1 MKDAASK
8 IIELCLRNRG
18 LRSALEALEAG
29 ESLLM
34 EGLFSSPKALFFH
47 LAEMTL
53 GKHLLII
60 SGETQDLGSL
70 FQDLEFFSRR
80 PLLEFPAWETLPNE
94 NIPPSPDIVG
104 ARYTVL
110 EKIKDVKEPLIILTS
125 PQALLQKIVQK
136 PVFEN
141 LTVTLEEKSTYPFQD
156 LIDKLI
162 EMGYE
167 RRSVASDK
175 GEFAVRGCIIDIFPV
190 SCPDPYRIEFFGDD
204 IESLRRFDPIGQ
216 KSVERVDRF
225 SVTPARELE
234 LLEKIKY
241 QGTLLDY
248 LGKDTL
254 VVLDDLLAIEDRLS
268 GVAAQLE
275 SPPPSFSTVQEL
287 FDAIEPLTKI
297 FLTKGEL
304 EELTEVKTSRPK
316 RQSYYA
322 EESQHSISFEMFR
335 RPFNAIRF
343 NHPFK
348 PIEALLSDEE
358 AGEGLQGEEILLSLG
373 RLSSDASLFLLN
385 TNESDKSTLAKRLA
399 DGAVSLPAET
409 DISLGYLSNG
419 FGLQDPSLLVIPTT
433 EITNRRRIR
442 RQKMRSTYHFTP
454 SDFFDLTKGELV
466 VHLQH
471 GIGKYLGQE
480 KQKDIHG
487 HEKEHLLIE
496 YADNSR
502 LFVPMHQMHLVT
514 KYIGATDDIPKL
526 HEIGGTRWAKTR
538 EKTEK
543 AIVGYAKDLL
553 ELYAKREFKGGFS
566 FFEDSADMR
575 AFEEEFP
582 YEETEDQLEAIA
594 RVKEDMR
601 SAKAMDRLICG
612 DVGYGK
618 TEVAMRASF
627 KAVVDGG
634 KQVAMLVPTTVLA
647 MQHYE
652 NFVERMRNFPV
663 RIGILSRFQSIKEQ
677 KRTIEGVFDGSVDIL
692 IGTHRIIS
700 GDILFKDLG
709 LVIIDEEQRFGVKA
723 KEHLK
728 RIKVGVDCLTLSATP
743 IPRTLYLS
751 LSGARDMSVINTP
764 PQDRLPIKT
773 AITEPTD
780 QVIKT
785 ALLRELS
792 RDGQAFFIHN
802 RVETLPDVVIRLQK
816 LLPKARIASVHGQ
829 MHAEEIDT
837 MFHAFK
843 SGKIDILAATSI
855 IESGIDIPN
864 ANTILIDRA
873 DHFGL
878 AELYQLRG
886 RVGRW
891 NRRAYAYFLVNR
903 LHALPELTRKRLT
916 ALAES
921 VGFGGG
927 MKLAMRDLEIRGAGD
942 ILGTEQSG
950 HVASIGFHFYCKLL
964 KRTIKALQGDKVPF
978 LVETKIDLP
987 YEAFI
992 PESYVDTSSL
1002 RMEIYQRIG
1011 EAEDFETLEALWS
1024 EMRDRFGPQPTPVKT
1039 LYHLSRIRL
1048 HAAKKG
1054 YTYIKLDNV
1063 SLLAEKSRGRE
1074 ILESKR
1080 ILVGKKPLIDALEAK
1095 ILTTL

>member
-1 MKDAASK
+1 MTDAASK
-8 IIELCLRNRG
+8 ITDFALRNEG
-18 LRSALEALEAG
+18 LKEALSALASKEH
-29 ESLLM
+29 LLV
-34 EGLFSSPKALFFH
+34 EGLFNAPKALFLH
-47 LAEMTL
+47 LAEKVT
-53 GKHLLII
+53 GKHLLVI

-80 PLLEFPAWETLPNE
+80 PLLEFPAWETLPSE

-104 ARYTVL
+104 ARYSVL
-110 EKIKDVKEPLIILTS
+110 EKIKDSKEPLIVLTT

-136 PVFEN
+136 PVFDK
-141 LTVTLEEKSTYPFQD
+141 LTIALEEKATYPFQD

-167 RRSVASDK
+167 RKGVASDK

-190 SCPDPYRIEFFGDD
+190 SYPDPYRIEFFGDD
-204 IESLRRFDPIGQ
+204 IESLRRFDPVGQ
-216 KSVERVDRF
+216 KSVEKA
-225 SVTPARELE
+225 SKISITPAREME
-234 LLEKIKY
+234 LLEKVQY
-241 QGTLLDY
+241 QGTLFDY
-248 LGKDTL
+248 LGKETL
-254 VVLDDLLAIEDRLS
+254 VILDDLLAIEDRLS
-268 GVAAQLE
+268 SLVAMLE
-275 SPPPSFSTVQEL
+275 TPPPSFSTVDEL
-287 FDAIEPLTKI
+287 FKAIEPLTCL

-304 EELTEVKTSRPK
+304 EELTEVKASGAK
-316 RQSYYA
+316 RSGYYA
-322 EESQHSISFEMFR
+322 DSSLHSISFEMFQR
-335 RPFNAIRF
+335 SFKAIRF

-348 PIEALLSDEE
+348 RIDTFLADEE
-358 AGEGLQGEEILLSLG
+358 VGEGLQGEEILLSLG
-373 RLSSDASLFLLN
+373 RLPKESALFLLN

-399 DGAVSLPAET
+399 DGAISLPEAT
-409 DISLGYLSNG
+409 DVSLGYLSSG
-419 FGLQDPSLLVIPTT
+419 FGAHDPAFLVIPTT
-433 EITNRRRIR
+433 EITHRHRIR

-454 SDFFDLTKGELV
+454 SDFFDLAKGELV

-471 GIGKYLGQE
+471 GIGRYLGQE
-480 KQKDIHG
+480 KQKDVHG

-566 FFEDSADMR
+566 FNEDSADMH

-582 YEETEDQLEAIA
+582 YEETEDQLDAIA

-601 SAKAMDRLICG
+601 SKKAMDRLICG

-627 KAVVDGG
+627 KAVLDGG

-663 RIGILSRFQSIKEQ
+663 RIGILSRFQTPKEQ

-709 LVIIDEEQRFGVKA
+709 LVIIDEEQRFGVRA

-773 AITEPTD
+773 AITEPGD

-785 ALLRELS
+785 ALMRELA

-829 MHAEEIDT
+829 MHSDEIDT

-843 SGKIDILAATSI
+843 SGKIDILVATSI

-903 LHALPELTRKRLT
+903 LQSLPELTRKRLT

-964 KRTIKALQGDKVPF
+964 KRTIKALQGEKVPF
-978 LVETKIDLP
+978 LVETKVDLP

-1011 EAEDFETLEALWS
+1011 DAEHFETLEALWS
-1024 EMRDRFGPQPTPVKT
+1024 ELRDRFGPQPRPVKT

-1054 YTYIKLDNV
+1054 YTHLKLDNV
-1063 SLLAEKSRGRE
+1063 SLLAEKSKGRE
-1074 ILESKR
+1074 ILESR
-1080 ILVGKKPLIDALEAK
+1080 RLLVGSKPSIEDLEAK
-1095 ILTTL
+1095 ILKNL